1 MKELLLIQGLDR
13 LLSTSSHSI
22 IPILYNERQ
31 TKLPRYID
39 NMLDD
44 DCLLLLILK
53 SLYCL

>member
-31 TKLPRYID
+31 TKLSRYID

>member
-22 IPILYNERQ
+22 ISIQNNERQ
-31 TKLPRYID
+31 TKLSRYID

-53 SLYCL
+53 T